1 MGVPELH
8 LVAQLFSSAQSK
20 DGLNEDE
27 FVEVMAEAFAAP
39 QAKLRVLFRKVDASA
54 VSLRCKRLSCLPH
67 PIRRLNNSCGLYMTG
82 WLCRLR

>member
-1 MGVPELH
+1 VGVPELH